1 IAARSG
7 DNGDGISES
16 DILGMLQTMIRQ
28 RRDSIEQFK
37 QGGRKDL
44 ADKEAEEIAV
54 IQDFLPAQLDEGEV
68 GEACRQVVAELEAGG
83 TFDARRAECDA
94 QIRNRRRRRVAGEAA
109 LDTHRTD
116 LFAFILGAAQQLGEG
131 GEARIGE
138 VEGEVVASAAGKIGE
153 IAGVDK
159 LSFLGAH
166 AGPAGAPIQIRL
178 LGRDID
184 VLRQGAD
191 ELKAK

>member
-1 IAARSG
+1 MLRQHLNDALKAAMKAQDKRRVSTLRLILAALKDRDIAARSG

-68 GEACRQVVAELEAGG
+68 AEACRQVVAELEAGG
-83 TFDARRAECDA
+83 LKDMG
-94 QIRNRRRRRVAGEAA
+94 RVMGE
-109 LDTHRTD
+109 LKSRYTGRMD
-116 LFAFILGAAQQLGEG
+116 FAK
-131 GEARIGE
+131 
-138 VEGEVVASAAGKIGE
+138 ASAAVKE
-153 IAGVDK
+153 L
-159 LSFLGAH
+159 LS
-166 AGPAGAPIQIRL
+166 
-178 LGRDID
+178 
-184 VLRQGAD
+184 
-191 ELKAK
+191 